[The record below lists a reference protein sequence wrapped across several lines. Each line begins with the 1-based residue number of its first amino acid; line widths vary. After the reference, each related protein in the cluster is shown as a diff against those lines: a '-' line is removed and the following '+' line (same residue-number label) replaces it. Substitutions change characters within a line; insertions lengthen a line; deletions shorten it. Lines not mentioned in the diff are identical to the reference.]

1 MNQLEIRSEEAGD
14 REAIHAL
21 LLAAFDGDA
30 EAQLVRALH
39 TDGDVVL
46 SLVAEREGALCGH
59 VLFSRLHVVKDE
71 TRFPAVALA
80 PLAVSP
86 THQRQGIGARL
97 VEEAH
102 QRLITNGE
110 TLSVVLGEPVY
121 YGRFGYRH
129 EDAAAFESDYQCEA
143 LQALRWGYEAPD
155 TGRLVY
161 APGFGGL

>member
-86 THQRQGIGARL
+86 TRYTAHGTPTGVLPTRTRRAWRSTELPQRGRAYAMCIVRMPAAGA
-97 VEEAH
+97 
-102 QRLITNGE
+102 
-110 TLSVVLGEPVY
+110 
-121 YGRFGYRH
+121 
-129 EDAAAFESDYQCEA
+129 
-143 LQALRWGYEAPD
+143 
-155 TGRLVY
+155 
-161 APGFGGL
+161 